1 MLVNRHRDL
10 TSTPLNVCPNYSP
23 TLHLKSILA
32 HLNLT
37 ADSVRHFFIFET
49 LTVSNSSHQSR
60 HKTARLL
67 SFDTNYGRL
76 GYVHTIRL
84 FAESLC
90 KPAMVAASEVRSHT
104 VPQSPQTQLRMIC
117 TSTIIQRNA
126 YGKNPAKN
134 DLSVTAPYESWCPKY
149 PTIQNPIR
157 EPNTPKSRGYLQ

>member
-10 TSTPLNVCPNYSP
+10 TCTPLNFCPNYSP

-37 ADSVRHFFIFET
+37 ADSVRHFLIFET
-49 LTVSNSSHQSR
+49 LAVSNSSINHDIKQHIS
-60 HKTARLL
+60 
-67 SFDTNYGRL
+67 STNYGSI
-76 GYVHTIRL
+76 GICTYISVHTIRL
-84 FAESLC
+84 FAEILC
-90 KPAMVAASEVRSHT
+90 KPAVVAASEARRPQSPSPP

-126 YGKNPAKN
+126 YGQNPAKH
-134 DLSVTAPYESWCPKY
+134 DMSVTAPYESWCPKY

-157 EPNTPKSRGYLQ
+157 QPNNA